1 MYTSSLSMGQGSFAS
16 ATKIADKF
24 SKNLNF
30 STGYIVSI
38 CGTEYWRKRERERER
53 ENFPFFFVFLQGK
66 TPYDLAI
73 ENKNT
78 YDAEM
83 ILLAQQKTNP
93 QGIREHLTRNPVSS
107 KSH

>member
-1 MYTSSLSMGQGSFAS
+1 MGQGSFAS

-38 CGTEYWRKRERERER
+38 CGTEYWRKRERERI
-53 ENFPFFFVFLQGK
+53 FHFFVFLQGK
-66 TPYDLAI
+66 TPYDLAV

>member
-1 MYTSSLSMGQGSFAS
+1 MV
-16 ATKIADKF
+16 
-24 SKNLNF
+24 LN
-30 STGYIVSI
+30 TG
-38 CGTEYWRKRERERER
+38 ERERERER
-53 ENFPFFFVFLQGK
+53 IFHFFVFLQDK
-66 TPYDLAI
+66 TPYDLAV